1 MSELL
6 AVSVTANLFL
16 IFGYMKARG
25 HCALMTQLINDIADG
40 EVRVRK
46 NANGGFEVHMVNQSN
61 NVR

>member
-16 IFGYMKARG
+16 IFSYLRMRS
-25 HCALMTQLINDIADG
+25 HCKLISQLLEDIASG
-40 EVRVRK
+40 HVELVTK
-46 NANGGFEVHMVNQSN
+46 EHGGFEVHVTQPN